1 MRIAHRL
8 YLTVVPAIV
17 GVLAVAALA
26 YWGQYQRRVPTL
38 VLIVAVIAA
47 VGTLVLGWLNARYV
61 AQRVERLAG
70 AESAPAQASAVSL
83 RGLASAVVPGHV
95 SARPD
100 ELDAIESVVDRLS
113 DAVAVAESGKADL
126 EREASDRARDF
137 ATYMANVAEDVV
149 KRIEE
154 IRLPLHILLENR
166 FGELNEN
173 QEEMLGAARAAAD
186 AADADI
192 IALRQLADLDRGVR
206 TLRRDRILPGDL
218 VKALVPTLQAQ
229 AEKQG
234 TTLHIDVEPL
244 VSAIRGDQP
253 QLQEALATLLGE
265 ALATAG
271 KGDVEIRLQ
280 KNDNGCA
287 VTVKGGGDVPRSVR
301 TALAIRVIAMTGG
314 RVDRDPGQLTVRL
327 YSPVDQASPP
337 VAPIP

>member
-26 YWGQYQRRVPTL
+26 YWGQYERRVPTL

-47 VGTLVLGWLNARYV
+47 VGTLVLGWLNARYI
-61 AQRVERLAG
+61 AQRVERLAR
-70 AESAPAQASAVSL
+70 AESAPAPAPASAVSL
-83 RGLASAVVPGHV
+83 RGIASAVVPGHV
-95 SARPD
+95 GARPD
-100 ELDAIESVVDRLS
+100 ELDAIESVVDRLN
-113 DAVAVAESGKADL
+113 DAVAVAESDKAHL

-137 ATYMANVAEDVV
+137 ATHMATVAEDVV

-192 IALRQLADLDRGVR
+192 IALRQLADLDRGAR

-234 TTLHIDVEPL
+234 TTLHVDVEPL
-244 VSAIRGDQP
+244 VPAIRGDQP

-271 KGDVEIRLQ
+271 KGEMEVRLS
-280 KNDNGCA
+280 KTDKGCA
-287 VTVKGGGDVPRSVR
+287 VTAKGGGDVPRTVR
-301 TALAIRVIAMTGG
+301 TALAIRIIAMTGG
-314 RVDRDPGQLTVRL
+314 RVDQGHGQLTVRL
-327 YSPVDQASPP
+327 
-337 VAPIP
+337 